1 MSILLVEDDSSLN
14 RGITFALGKEG
25 LDVKSVDTLSRAR
38 EILSDEQVELIIL
51 DVNLPDGNGFDFCME
66 IRGKSNIPIIFLTA
80 QSTELEITNG
90 LDMGADDYI
99 TKPFSVRELISRVN
113 ALLRR
118 ISSKGSTGNIVSKDI
133 TLNESAMKIE
143 KGGVELFLSKKELM
157 LVQYFMNNPQQILS
171 KNQILAAL
179 WDNELDFV
187 DENVVPVNIKR
198 LREKLE
204 DNPKKPEYVQNI
216 RGLGYIWAQGCVR
229 R

>member
-179 WDNELDFV
+179 
-187 DENVVPVNIKR
+187 
-198 LREKLE
+198 
-204 DNPKKPEYVQNI
+204 
-216 RGLGYIWAQGCVR
+216 
-229 R
+229 